1 MCTKSIIPKL
11 KLGILGGMGPLAT
24 AEFLKILSLKSPA
37 KKDQEHPIM
46 YILSDPQIPDR
57 TDAILKKGL
66 DPTDKI
72 KTDILSLVKMGADI
86 IAVPCN
92 TAHYFIDNFL
102 NEIPTEFIH
111 IISETVKVAKKN
123 AAEGSWLISSLGT
136 RNCGL
141 YQKYASLFDYSNSIF
156 IPTDDIA
163 EKIQTCSNLIK
174 SNQISNAKLL
184 TNEIT
189 QSLWGIRDIPLL
201 VACTEFP
208 LAYNE
213 LNLPPHKMISCLN
226 VLADACIERLYQ

>member
-1 MCTKSIIPKL
+1 MCTKSIIPRL

-37 KKDQEHPIM
+37 KIDQEHPIM

-57 TDAILKKGL
+57 TNAILKKGV

-102 NEIPTEFIH
+102 DEIPTEFIH
-111 IISETVKVAKKN
+111 IISETVKVAKKK
-123 AAEGSWLISSLGT
+123 AGEGSWLISSLGT
-136 RNCGL
+136 RNCGIF
-141 YQKYASLFDYSNSIF
+141 QKYASIFNYSIN

-189 QSLWGIRDIPLL
+189 QSLWRIKDIPLL

-213 LNLPPHKMISCLN
+213 LNLPPYKMISCLD